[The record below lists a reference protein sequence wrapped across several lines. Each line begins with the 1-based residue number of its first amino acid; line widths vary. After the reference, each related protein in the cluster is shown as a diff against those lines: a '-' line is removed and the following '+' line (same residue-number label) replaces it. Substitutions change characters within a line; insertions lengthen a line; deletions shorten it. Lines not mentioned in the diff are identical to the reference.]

1 MPPPNLPLHICLVCN
16 TAWAMYTYRPG
27 LIRSLLAHGVRV
39 TVLSQPDRTIEP
51 LRAMGV
57 TCIDIPIESKGT
69 NPLTDLKTVWMLW
82 RQYRRLKP
90 DLVFHYTIKPNIY
103 GTLAAALAGVKSI
116 AVTTGLGYVFI
127 QHSLAARVA
136 KQLYRL
142 AFRFPREVWFLNPDD
157 ERTFLQADL
166 LARPERAAL
175 LPGEGV
181 DLDQFPLTPLA
192 ADKPHFDFLLVG
204 RLLWDKGVGEYAA
217 AARIVK
223 ARHPQARFRLLG
235 PAGVANPSAIPIVQ
249 IETWVREGTL
259 EWLGET
265 DDVRPYLRDADCV
278 VLPSYREG
286 MPRTLLEASAL
297 GRPIV
302 ATRVPGCQDV
312 VTDGVTGLLCDVRNA
327 DDLAAK
333 MLKLIEMSSAQRAD
347 MARAGRAK
355 VETEFDEKAVVRRYF
370 NAIAAH
376 TGQQLTEPL
385 PA

>member
-1 MPPPNLPLHICLVCN
+1 MSQPNRPLHICLVCN
-16 TAWAMYTYRPG
+16 TAWAIYTYRPG
-27 LIRSLLAHGVRV
+27 LIRALLALGVRV
-39 TVLSQPDRTIEP
+39 TVLSPPDRTVEH
-51 LRAMGV
+51 LSAMGV
-57 TCIDIPIESKGT
+57 TCIDVPIESKGT
-69 NPLTDLKTVWMLW
+69 NPLADLKTVWTLW
-82 RQYRRLKP
+82 RHYRRLKP

-136 KQLYRL
+136 KQLYRQ

-157 ERTFLQADL
+157 EQTFLQAGL

-175 LPGEGV
+175 LPGEGI
-181 DLDQFPLTPLA
+181 DLDQFTFSPLA

-204 RLLWDKGVGEYAA
+204 RMLWDKGIGEYAA

-223 ARHPQARFRLLG
+223 ARYPQARFRLLG
-235 PAGVANPSAIPIVQ
+235 PAGVANPSAIPLAE
-249 IETWVREGTL
+249 IEAWVCEGTL

-302 ATRVPGCQDV
+302 ATRVPGCRDV
-312 VTDGVTGLLCDVRNA
+312 VADGVTGLLCDARNA

-333 MLKLIEMSSAQRAD
+333 MLNVIEMSPQQRAD

-355 VETEFDEKAVVRRYF
+355 VEAEFDEKAVVRRYF
-370 NAIAAH
+370 SAIAAH
-376 TGQQLTEPL
+376 TGQHLTGPV

>member
-1 MPPPNLPLHICLVCN
+1 MQTAEPYSMRPPHLPLHICLVCN
-16 TAWAMYTYRPG
+16 TAWAMHTYRPG

-103 GTLAAALAGVKSI
+103 GTFAAALAGVKSI

-157 ERTFLQADL
+157 ERTFLQAGL

-175 LPGEGV
+175 LPGEGI
-181 DLDQFPLTPLA
+181 DLDQFPMTPLA

-235 PAGVANPSAIPIVQ
+235 PAGVANPSAM
-249 IETWVREGTL
+249 ERWNGWAKRTMS
-259 EWLGET
+259 
-265 DDVRPYLRDADCV
+265 
-278 VLPSYREG
+278 VL
-286 MPRTLLEASAL
+286 
-297 GRPIV
+297 I
-302 ATRVPGCQDV
+302 C
-312 VTDGVTGLLCDVRNA
+312 
-327 DDLAAK
+327 
-333 MLKLIEMSSAQRAD
+333 
-347 MARAGRAK
+347 
-355 VETEFDEKAVVRRYF
+355 VRR
-370 NAIAAH
+370 IAWSCRPTAKACH
-376 TGQQLTEPL
+376 VPCWKHRHSADPSSRRACRAARTSSPTASRVCCATYATPTTSR
-385 PA
+385 PRC